1 VPIFCKTKKLH
12 CIWFLAE
19 PSVANDPAAERRG
32 GGKGAAV
39 LAAAKRTLAAEHR
52 SATANPTTDGAVETR
67 FLASRWWVPELSHDS
82 SARTKFAK
90 SSNTHLFFNVR

>member
-1 VPIFCKTKKLH
+1 MARSRAPISPASVASTIARISSVSVGAFCTAAVPIFCKTKKLH

-39 LAAAKRTLAAEHR
+39 LAAA
-52 SATANPTTDGAVETR
+52 
-67 FLASRWWVPELSHDS
+67 
-82 SARTKFAK
+82 
-90 SSNTHLFFNVR
+90 